1 MNQLIDS
8 IEADQLKTD
17 LPEFNV
23 GDTISV
29 HYRIIEGE
37 KQRIQVFTGTVIARK
52 GRGISETVS
61 IYRVAYG
68 SAMERVLLIHSPRVS
83 KIEVIKRG
91 KVRKSKL
98 YYLRGIFGKKAKVK
112 EMILKAADKG
122 AAKKS
127 PPAKAEAPKAEEV
140 KAEEPKVEEP
150 KPEAPKAEKP
160 KAEKPKAKKAKAEEP
175 KSEEKKEEE

>member
-17 LPEFNV
+17 LPEFKV

-37 KQRIQVFTGTVIARK
+37 KERIQVFTGTVIARK

-112 EMILKAADKG
+112 EMILKAA
-122 AAKKS
+122 KKS

-140 KAEEPKVEEP
+140 KAEEPK
-150 KPEAPKAEKP
+150 
-160 KAEKPKAKKAKAEEP
+160 
-175 KSEEKKEEE
+175 SEEKKEEE